1 MFKRVSVII
10 PNYNAGRYIDKCIN
24 SVLNQTYKNIELI
37 IIDDGSIDESLN
49 IIKEYSN
56 KYKNILVMRQQNLNA
71 SIARNRGI
79 ENASGR
85 YLMFID
91 SDDILYPDA
100 IKKMV
105 EIIEKDESDMV
116 IGNFYVIDERD
127 ILKEKCIFTEEDRV
141 EDKPIILNK
150 IAPNPSNKLYRLDII
165 EKYNIVFG
173 NVRIG
178 QDLNFYLKYLLKCK
192 KISLVSDYIYGW
204 RYLQGSMSNKASF
217 RIFDITESFKDIRN
231 FYIKE
236 NAKDIYE
243 NYIKMIEYRHYYLQM
258 EKQIY
263 FDNRKDRKLVVDY
276 FTYYLKRLNVKS
288 CLNFDENKSDY
299 KKCILKIRFS
309 ILYKSFLYR
318 NLLQVIKNRKQKKIS

>member
-178 QDLNFYLKYLLKCK
+178 QDLNFYLKYLFNF
-192 KISLVSDYIYGW
+192 SL
-204 RYLQGSMSNKASF
+204 
-217 RIFDITESFKDIRN
+217 
-231 FYIKE
+231 
-236 NAKDIYE
+236 
-243 NYIKMIEYRHYYLQM
+243 
-258 EKQIY
+258 
-263 FDNRKDRKLVVDY
+263 
-276 FTYYLKRLNVKS
+276 
-288 CLNFDENKSDY
+288 
-299 KKCILKIRFS
+299 
-309 ILYKSFLYR
+309 
-318 NLLQVIKNRKQKKIS
+318 